1 MSPTN
6 FIKVMIKHSKKFIN
20 LLLFLLLFCKSD
32 YKLERKK
39 WAEQYRNQIL
49 KDFNGFLSKEDLF
62 KNFIK
67 NLNKIKEAQFYDYV
81 LTDEEYLRLIW
92 ANEDWNRIYDPGS
105 TLENIKMLR
114 NINLKKRFITIQNYF
129 KNKNIE
135 FIDFEIENEIE
146 HGKSKIYFIKNLK
159 IKENNQIK
167 NYKLIKS
174 IIEHNQQYKIIVFDE
189 FEN

>member
-20 LLLFLLLFCKSD
+20 LLLFLLLFCNSD

-92 ANEDWNRIYDPGS
+92 ANEDWDRIYDPGS

>member
-92 ANEDWNRIYDPGS
+92 ANEDWDRIYDPGS